1 MISSDQKVCGMFYSE
16 KMSLSKFNKMT
27 ISDTLSGDKKIF
39 YLKSARI
46 AHWILFKKQCTIERV
61 AALKDNSN
69 LLYL

>member
-1 MISSDQKVCGMFYSE
+1 MFYSE
-16 KMSLSKFNKMT
+16 KMSLSKFNKTT

-39 YLKSARI
+39 CLKSARI
-46 AHWILFKKQCTIERV
+46 ARWILFKKQSTTERV